1 MFHLVLTQLV
11 RVLTVLALGAFLF
24 TSSMLM
30 NVIYGIMTGVGTIDR
45 LKKKANGTMAESDE
59 ESIPLVHIFGM
70 GPYWTWAFPI
80 DPIFPDYDLV
90 MGYTTPQRLLREQ
103 MREGYEQA
111 SSVVGS
117 SKDSYNYY
125 YNNNSHPH
133 PHSTTMPPPPV

>member
-11 RVLTVLALGAFLF
+11 RILTVLALGAFLF

-59 ESIPLVHIFGM
+59 ESIPLVHIFGI
-70 GPYWTWAFPI
+70 GPYWTWALPI
-80 DPIFPDYDLV
+80 DPTFPDYDLV

-103 MREGYEQA
+103 MREGYENA
-111 SSVVGS
+111 SVVSS
-117 SKDSYNYY
+117 SKESYYNY
-125 YNNNSHPH
+125 SH
-133 PHSTTMPPPPV
+133 STMPPPV